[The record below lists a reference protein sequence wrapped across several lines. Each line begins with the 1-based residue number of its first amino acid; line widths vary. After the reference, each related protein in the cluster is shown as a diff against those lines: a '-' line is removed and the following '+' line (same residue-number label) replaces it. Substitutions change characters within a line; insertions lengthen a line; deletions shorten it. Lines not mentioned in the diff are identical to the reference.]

1 MEKAL
6 PSPLVFEWLEQ
17 ANNADQEQVNQLL
30 TRHLSSRSP
39 STSAD
44 LMNTA
49 LSAGTAIGCLR
60 DPGGVIRGIAVLV
73 RAQDLYGAF
82 GIIEAVVIQPE
93 FRGRGYSRILMTRLI
108 ELARACNFVRVQ
120 LTSKPKRKEANIL
133 YPKLGFELVET
144 NVYRLPLSS
153 T

>member
-1 MEKAL
+1 MEKLA
-6 PSPLVFEWLEQ
+6 PPLVFEWLEQ

-39 STSAD
+39 GTTVN
-44 LMNTA
+44 LMNAA

-93 FRGRGYSRILMTRLI
+93 FRSRGYSRVLMTRLI

-120 LTSKPKRKEANIL
+120 LTSKPERKEANIL